1 MGCSASPTGLGRERA
16 LHRECRVAEKVQLPN
31 ARVRW
36 EREYSLSENEQANK
50 RLAHSGA
57 QSDPSPAEEK
67 PISELDF
74 EAALAHLE
82 SIVGRL
88 EQGQVGLT
96 ESLDQYEQGVKY
108 LKQCYRLLEQAE
120 KRVEIL
126 SGTNEDGTPQ
136 TEPFADSDAESLSEK
151 ADNRSQ
157 RRSAPHRKTPKPKKR
172 SGDGNVDAP
181 RGLF

>member
-1 MGCSASPTGLGRERA
+1 MSDN
-16 LHRECRVAEKVQLPN
+16 EKVN
-31 ARVRW
+31 
-36 EREYSLSENEQANK
+36 ELS
-50 RLAHSGA
+50 SGA
-57 QSDPSPAEEK
+57 DARSDPAPTEEK
-67 PISELDF
+67 PIGELDF
-74 EAALAHLE
+74 EAALAQLE

-96 ESLDQYEQGVKY
+96 ESLDQYEMGVQY
-108 LKQCYRLLEQAE
+108 LKQCYRLLERAE

-126 SGTNEDGTPQ
+126 SGMDEDGTPQ
-136 TEPFADSDAESLSEK
+136 TEPFADADAESLSEK

-172 SGDGNVDAP
+172 SSDGNIDAP